1 MSAARWPYCDGNG
14 WGAEIVKVGGA
25 ESTTRVVDPSK
36 DDERALAVFAQTQVK
51 LGFYQG
57 RTWPTESSGSG
68 WVSNQS
74 VYMQRGDRPAPGQQK
89 RRCLGCFL
97 WSRRLMMAANALG
110 SPPTLARCVH

>member
-51 LGFYQG
+51 LSFYQG
-57 RTWPTESSGSG
+57 RTCQRKAVARAGCPTSQYICSAEIAL
-68 WVSNQS
+68 
-74 VYMQRGDRPAPGQQK
+74 R
-89 RRCLGCFL
+89 LG
-97 WSRRLMMAANALG
+97 SRRGAVWDAFFGAG
-110 SPPTLARCVH
+110 A